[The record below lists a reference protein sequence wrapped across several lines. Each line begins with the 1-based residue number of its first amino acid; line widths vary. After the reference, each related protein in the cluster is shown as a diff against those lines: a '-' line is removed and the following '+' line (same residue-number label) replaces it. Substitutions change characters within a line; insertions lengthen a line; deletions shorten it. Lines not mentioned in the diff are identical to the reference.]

1 MSTPYDLRK
10 VLAELQ
16 EMPGEYH
23 ETNVEVDPHAELSGV
38 YRYIGAGG
46 TVKRPTKEGPAMMFN
61 CVKGFPDTRVLIG
74 IIASRDRVG
83 KILHHDPKHLGRLLK
98 DSVQNPVKPVKVA
111 KTDAPAQEVI
121 HLATDEGFD
130 IRKILAAPT
139 NTEYDA
145 DLILQWAWFL
155 VQTQKKP

>member
-46 TVKRPTKEGPAMMFN
+46 TVKRPTQEGPAMMFN
-61 CVKGFPDTRVLIG
+61 NVKGFPDTRVLEPIFMNNEL
-74 IIASRDRVG
+74 S
-83 KILHHDPKHLGRLLK
+83 
-98 DSVQNPVKPVKVA
+98 S
-111 KTDAPAQEVI
+111 
-121 HLATDEGFD
+121 
-130 IRKILAAPT
+130 
-139 NTEYDA
+139 
-145 DLILQWAWFL
+145 
-155 VQTQKKP
+155 